1 MNFTEEEKVFYN
13 LTNVTINYEGALK
26 GISWVGIISSLIIIA
41 TCLLLVHKVVRKINE
56 AKFHWLMILL
66 LMTNSLIL
74 LIFFA
79 LGISL
84 VDKTN

>member
-1 MNFTEEEKVFYN
+1 MNFSEEEKVFYN
-13 LTNVTINYEGALK
+13 LTNATLNNERALK
-26 GISWVGIISSLIIIA
+26 WISWLGIISSLIVIA
-41 TCLLLVHKVVRKINE
+41 ACLLLVFKVVRKINE

>member
-13 LTNVTINYEGALK
+13 LTDTIITNEKALK
-26 GISWVGIISSLIIIA
+26 GISWLGIISSLIVIA
-41 TCLLLVHKVVRKINE
+41 ACLLLVFKVVRKINE